1 MQKYSFGARDNSII
15 QFAYTV
21 DDIQEGMRRY
31 TDLLSIGPWFLIGP
45 FVPAKGVYRGAVTT
59 MRISLAVAFSGEAM
73 VELIEQHNETPS
85 VYQETLKARG
95 AHGFHHW
102 AIGARDFDDTLARF
116 KRQGYPVAFSDISPR
131 GVRVVYFDTTR
142 DLPGMLEIIEMTTDV
157 EEQYRRMYQAAKD
170 WDGRYAVIESCS
182 QRKLPN
188 RRKLFA
194 RVATP
199 NLLRTHETCVE
210 TSRRNSRQFTR
221 TKAATIAN
229 CRAQPQPVEPLQRT

>member
-1 MQKYSFGARDNSII
+1 MQTFSFGARDNSII

-31 TDLLSIGPWFLIGP
+31 TDLLRIGPWFLIGP

-59 MRISLAVAFSGEAM
+59 MRISLAVAFAGEAM
-73 VELIEQHNETPS
+73 VELIEQHDEAPS

-102 AIGARDFDDTLARF
+102 AIGARNFDATLAQF
-116 KRQGYPVAFSDISPR
+116 KGQGYPEAFSDISPR

-142 DLPGMLEIIEMTTDV
+142 DLPGMLEIIEMTADV

-170 WDGRYAVIESCS
+170 WDGRHAAIEL
-182 QRKLPN
+182 QPK
-188 RRKLFA
+188 K
-194 RVATP
+194 
-199 NLLRTHETCVE
+199 
-210 TSRRNSRQFTR
+210 
-221 TKAATIAN
+221 IA
-229 CRAQPQPVEPLQRT
+229 